1 MSRRKNLG
9 VRVLKAVSS
18 PLRLKMLTLFLERGP
33 LSYTEIMNLL
43 RLSPVRDAGRF
54 AYHLKQLLKM
64 DLIEPDVETR
74 KYRLTELGRKIIDFT
89 DELEEAAYDKRRMLV
104 RTSRLA
110 IEDFDRNKIA
120 ESLIKE
126 AEVPAELAQKI
137 ARETEKR
144 LQEIG
149 TKYLTAPLIREFV
162 NAILVERSLEEY
174 RHKLTRLGLPVYDVT
189 NIIKKASS
197 AGLDIETVHKAA
209 GNAVIGE
216 YTLLSILPRDVADAH
231 LSGALHLNNLGH
243 WILMP
248 NEFLHD
254 LRFFMKVGLR
264 VEKPSIPL
272 SSPPPR
278 NFRSALSMT
287 ADILRLAFA
296 ELSGGQTIDFFNVFL
311 APFVK
316 GLKLDE
322 VKEQLRLF
330 MVEVNHTAPRDVCLG
345 VELTIPHFLAESQA
359 VGKNGEA
366 LGVYSDF
373 VEESRLLASAL
384 LEVMLEEAKPILN
397 PRLIFKVRPEV
408 LQEDDCERLLYDAHR
423 LMAERE
429 AVFFA
434 NLSPSSE
441 VFASYTAAGS
451 RFADDWRGDWEL
463 DTVRTGSIDSVILNV
478 PRAFYESEGK
488 ESAFFENLYDVSE
501 KALRALEMKYL
512 LIGRRVKEGLLPF
525 FTQER
530 GDPYCRLEG
539 ALRQINLVGLNEA
552 VELLGG
558 KDICRDKEAESL
570 ADEIFEYLSKTVREY
585 AGRYDARYALSLT
598 PNLEASER
606 LASLDVERYGWGVV
620 KVQGDKNR
628 PFYTHATVI
637 PNASEIPLENYLS
650 LEGKFH
656 RLTPGGHLA
665 MLPVGDTPAD
675 PEELFSTTRKIVG
688 MHSVGFYT
696 YNVGIVYCRNCQKT
710 FRGNLVKCPVCGSV
724 NTVARLS
731 PRFTQAVGI

>member
-1 MSRRKNLG
+1 MPRRKNLG

-33 LSYTEIMNLL
+33 LSYTEIMTLL

-54 AYHLKQLLKM
+54 AYHLKQLLKI

-74 KYRLTELGRKIIDFT
+74 KYRLTELGRKIVDFT

-110 IEDFDRNKIA
+110 MEDFDRNKIA

-126 AEVPAELAQKI
+126 AEVPADLAQKI

-144 LQEIG
+144 LQEIKA
-149 TKYLTAPLIREFV
+149 KYLTAPLIREFV
-162 NAILVERSLEEY
+162 NAILVERGLEEY

-189 NIIKKASS
+189 KIINEASS

-231 LSGALHLNNLGH
+231 ISGALHLNNLGY

-254 LRFFMKVGLR
+254 LRFFMKAGVKL
-264 VEKPSIPL
+264 EEPSMPL
-272 SSPPPR
+272 SSPPPK
-278 NFRSALSMT
+278 NLRSALSMT
-287 ADILRLAFA
+287 VDILRLAFS

-330 MVEVNHTAPRDVCLG
+330 MVEVNHTAPTDVCLG
-345 VELTIPHFLAESQA
+345 VEPAIPHFLAESQA

-373 VEESRLLASAL
+373 AEESRLVASAL
-384 LEVMLEEAKPILN
+384 LDVMLEESKPVLN
-397 PRLIFKVRPEV
+397 PRLIFKVRPDV
-408 LQEDDCERLLYDAHR
+408 LQEDDCERLLHEAHR
-423 LMAERE
+423 LMAERG

-441 VFASYTAAGS
+441 TFASYTAAGS
-451 RFADDWRGDWEL
+451 RFADDWKGDWEL
-463 DTVRTGSIDSVILNV
+463 DTMRTGSIDSVILNV
-478 PRAFYESEGK
+478 PRAVYESEGK

-512 LIGRRVKEGLLPF
+512 MIGRRVKEGLLPF
-525 FTQER
+525 FAQER

-558 KDICRDKEAESL
+558 KDICKDKEAMSL
-570 ADEIFEYLSKTVREY
+570 AEEIFEYLSKIVREY

-606 LASLDVERYGWGVV
+606 LASLDVERYGWGAV
-620 KVQGDKNR
+620 KAQGNKNR
-628 PFYTHATVI
+628 PFYTNATVI
-637 PNASEIPLENYLS
+637 PNAGEIPLDDYLS

-665 MLPVGDTPAD
+665 MLPVKGAKAD
-675 PEELFSTTRKIVG
+675 PEGLLSTTKKIVG

-696 YNVGIVYCRNCQKT
+696 YNVGIIYCSNCQKT
-710 FRGNLVKCPVCGSV
+710 FGGNMVKCPVCGSV

-731 PRFTQAVGI
+731 PRFTQAVNI